1 MVTIEINERTKAG
14 KALLAAAR
22 IMAQTNEGIEINME
36 NSVLIAK
43 MKRNHQKQNLSE
55 TEKVNFLEELQNEIW
70 SWKSIAK
77 DYRKIKSRDLAI
89 AISETILQVS
99 EASTKQEIVN
109 LKKLTGYRSAYRIR
123 IGDYRIGIIIEKSI
137 VNFVAFAHRKEI
149 SKRFP

>member
-55 TEKVNFLEELQNEIW
+55 TEKALFLKELQDEI
-70 SWKSIAK
+70 
-77 DYRKIKSRDLAI
+77 
-89 AISETILQVS
+89 
-99 EASTKQEIVN
+99 
-109 LKKLTGYRSAYRIR
+109 
-123 IGDYRIGIIIEKSI
+123 
-137 VNFVAFAHRKEI
+137 
-149 SKRFP
+149 